1 MRRSRPQPPAP
12 APAPLIFEL
21 LCQTWGVSPVQQYF
35 WWRALTQAPGEA
47 VVTWRQLLT
56 DFHPERYD
64 TLALL
69 EQDCGPQRVVGVL
82 ELLVEAQC
90 LSRLLASRIEARLL
104 DHINKH
110 GQWVLEPPIAT
121 QGAGARAHG

>member
-1 MRRSRPQPPAP
+1 MRRSRPQPP

-35 WWRALTQAPGEA
+35 WWSALTQAPDEA
-47 VVTWRQLLT
+47 VVAWRQVLT
-56 DFHPERYD
+56 TFHPERYD
-64 TLALL
+64 TLTLI
-69 EQDCGPQRVVGVL
+69 EQDCCPQRVIGVL
-82 ELLVEAQC
+82 WLLVETQC
-90 LSRLLASRIEARLL
+90 LSRPLASRIEARLL